1 MPFFLLH
8 HSHEERECAA
18 AYAAWQGFESPLRRR
33 EVHSSCLA
41 GGHELWWRV
50 EAADAGEA
58 LRLLPRFV
66 AARTTP
72 IAIREVMV
80 P

>member
-1 MPFFLLH
+1 
-8 HSHEERECAA
+8 
-18 AYAAWQGFESPLRRR
+18 
-33 EVHSSCLA
+33 
-41 GGHELWWRV
+41 V

-58 LRLLPRFV
+58 LGLLPRFV